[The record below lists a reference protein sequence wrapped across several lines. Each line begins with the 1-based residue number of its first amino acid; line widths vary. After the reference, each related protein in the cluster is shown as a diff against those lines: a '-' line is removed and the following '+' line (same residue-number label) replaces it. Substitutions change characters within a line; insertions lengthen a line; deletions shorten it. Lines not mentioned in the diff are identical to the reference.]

1 MDPAIAQELEGIPIT
16 DDPAVLR
23 ARSRDWHTVSPLL
36 RKALKGKFA
45 DAIVW
50 PRDKGDLARI
60 VRTAVK
66 HRIPVTA
73 RGGGTANYGQSVP
86 LRGGLLVDVTNYDR
100 IYRIANDHVRADGG
114 VNLAVLD
121 DALRAKGREL
131 MVHPSTKRHSTLAGF
146 VAGGSG
152 GVGSLANGMLRDPGV
167 VRAIEIMT
175 MEAEPR
181 LIELRGD
188 DVALVQH
195 AYGTNGLITEIE
207 MPVREAVEWTEALLA
222 FPGFDAALDAAVAL
236 AGDEAIDCKAA
247 SIQEAPI
254 GTILRPHADM
264 VDAGETIVQTL
275 IATAD
280 MDAARALVARHGGRV
295 AFAEP
300 EAAGA
305 LGAPL
310 YEYCYGHSL
319 LQAQKSD
326 PAFTSLQGGYIAGDV
341 AALIRAARDALAGE
355 APLRLELQRSGDSLA
370 AIGGPLFRFESEAQ
384 MERLV
389 SLLQGAGVRVAN
401 SHTTSIAAV
410 GVKQLTP
417 RDHAFRAETD
427 PHGLLNPGKV
437 ELENPA
443 EFGSG
448 LGTQGWSFEPVA
460 AARPA

>member
-1 MDPAIAQELEGIPIT
+1 MDVAIARDLESIPFT
-16 DDPAVLR
+16 ADPSVLR
-23 ARSRDWHTVSPLL
+23 SRSRDWHTVSPLL
-36 RKALKGKFA
+36 RKALKGKTA
-45 DAIVW
+45 DMIVW
-50 PRDKGDLARI
+50 PRDKAELARVI
-60 VRTAVK
+60 RAAVA
-66 HRIPVTA
+66 HGVPVTA

-86 LRGGLLVDVTNYDR
+86 LHGGLLVDVTRYDR
-100 IYRIANDHVRADGG
+100 IHTIADGHVRADGG
-114 VNLAVLD
+114 VNLGVLD
-121 DALRAKGREL
+121 DALRAAGREL

-152 GVGSLANGMLRDPGV
+152 GVGSLANGMLRDTGAI
-167 VRAIEIMT
+167 RAIELMT

-181 LIELRGD
+181 LLQLRGA
-188 DVALVQH
+188 DVGLVQH

-207 MPVREAVEWTEALLA
+207 MPVRLAVDWTEALLA
-222 FPGFDAALDAAVAL
+222 FPSFDAALDAAVAL
-236 AGDEAIDCKAA
+236 ADDPHVDCKVA
-247 SIQEAPI
+247 SLQEAPI
-254 GTILRPHADM
+254 GTILRPHASLVGAD
-264 VDAGETIVQTL
+264 ETIVQTM
-275 IATAD
+275 IATTD
-280 MDAARALVARHGGRV
+280 MAAARLIVARFGGRIP
-295 AFAEP
+295 FAEP
-300 EAAGA
+300 ETAGA

-319 LQAQKSD
+319 LQAQKADAS
-326 PAFTSLQGGYIAGDV
+326 FTSLQGGYIADDV
-341 AALIRAARDALAGE
+341 KSLIRQARSALAGE
-355 APLRLELQRSGDSLA
+355 APLRLELQRSQNRMA

-389 SLLQGAGVRVAN
+389 GLLQGAGVQVAN

-437 ELENPA
+437 ELEEPQT
-443 EFGSG
+443 FGSG

>member
-1 MDPAIAQELEGIPIT
+1 MDPAIAHDLEGIPYT

-36 RKALKGKFA
+36 RKALKGKTA

-50 PRDKGDLARI
+50 PRDKAELARV
-60 VRTAVK
+60 VRAAVA
-66 HRIPVTA
+66 HRVPVTA

-86 LRGGLLVDVTNYDR
+86 LRGGLLVDVTAYDR
-100 IYRIANDHVRADGG
+100 IRTIADDHVRADGG
-114 VNLAVLD
+114 VNLGTLD
-121 DALRAKGREL
+121 DALRARGREL
-131 MVHPSTKRHSTLAGF
+131 RVHPSTKRHSTLAGF

-152 GVGSLANGMLRDPGV
+152 GVGSLANGMLRDPGAI
-167 VRAIEIMT
+167 RAVEIMT

-207 MPVREAVEWTEALLA
+207 MPTRPSTDWTEALLA
-222 FPGFDAALDAAVAL
+222 FPTFDAALDAAVAL
-236 AGDEAIDCKAA
+236 ADDPAIDCKAG

-264 VDAGETIVQTL
+264 VAAHETVVQTM
-275 IATAD
+275 IATSD
-280 MDAARALVARHGGRV
+280 MDAARALVAACGGRV

-300 EAAGA
+300 ETAIA

-310 YEYCYGHSL
+310 YEFCYGHSL
-319 LQAQKSD
+319 LQAQKAD
-326 PAFTSLQGGYIAGDV
+326 PAFTSLQGGYIADDV
-341 AALIRAARDALAGE
+341 KTLIRAARAALAGE
-355 APLRLELQRSGDSLA
+355 APLRLELQRSAGRMA

-389 SLLQGAGVRVAN
+389 ALLQDAGVRVAN

-410 GVKQLTP
+410 GVKQLTA

-437 ELENPA
+437 ELEEPSA
-443 EFGSG
+443 FGSG

>member
-1 MDPAIAQELEGIPIT
+1 MDPAIAQELDGIPFT
-16 DDPAVLR
+16 ADPAVLR

-36 RKALKGKFA
+36 RKALKGKTA

-50 PRDKGDLARI
+50 PRDKAELARV
-60 VRTAVK
+60 VRAAVA
-66 HRIPVTA
+66 HRVPLTA

-86 LRGGLLVDVTNYDR
+86 LHGGLLVDVTQYDR
-100 IYRIANDHVRADGG
+100 VHAVGADHVRADGG

-121 DALRAKGREL
+121 EALRARGREL

-152 GVGSLANGMLRDPGV
+152 GVGSLANGMLRDPGAI
-167 VRAIEIMT
+167 RAIEIMT

-181 LIELRGD
+181 LIELRGE
-188 DVALVQH
+188 DVGLVHH

-207 MPVREAVEWTEALLA
+207 MPTRQTTAWTEALFA
-222 FPGFDAALDAAVAL
+222 FPAFDAALDAAIAL
-236 AGDEAIDCKAA
+236 ADEPAVDCKVG
-247 SIQEAPI
+247 SLQEAPI

-264 VDAGETIVQTL
+264 VGEGETVVQTL

-280 MDAARALVARHGGRV
+280 MDTARTLVTRHGGRT
-295 AFAEP
+295 AFAAP
-300 EAAGA
+300 ETDGA

-319 LQAQKSD
+319 LQAQKAD
-326 PAFTSLQGGYIAGDV
+326 PAFTSLQGGYIADDV
-341 AALIRAARDALAGE
+341 KTLIRAARAALAGE

-389 SLLQGAGVRVAN
+389 ALLQGAGVQVAN

-410 GVKQLTP
+410 GVKQLTA

-437 ELENPA
+437 ELEDPEA
-443 EFGSG
+443 FGSG
-448 LGTQGWSFEPVA
+448 LGAQGWSFEPVA